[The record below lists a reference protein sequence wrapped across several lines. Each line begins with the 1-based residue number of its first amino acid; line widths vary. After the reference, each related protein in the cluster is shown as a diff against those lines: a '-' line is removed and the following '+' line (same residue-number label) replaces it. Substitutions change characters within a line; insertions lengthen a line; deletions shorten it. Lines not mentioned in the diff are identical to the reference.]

1 MGMRRIAEGGEAMRR
16 VLVAAALAAALLA
29 APASL
34 HAQGELRLGMTAAD
48 IPTSK
53 GAPDQGGEGV
63 RWMGFTIY
71 DSLVYWNLTQEE
83 TFPVIVPALAEKY
96 YPNPENDK
104 EWIFEL
110 RRGVR
115 FHDGS
120 EFNADAVIW
129 NLEKV
134 FNDKSPQFDVQAR
147 TQLLPRLIG
156 VKTWRKID
164 DYKVAIGSDKPDA
177 FMLDEVVYLHISSPA
192 QWQKLGGWA
201 EFAAH
206 PSGTGPF
213 KVEEIVPRQRAV
225 LVRNDDYWDKAR
237 IPKLDRLILIPAPD
251 AGARVAG
258 LLSGYLN
265 FIEAPPPE
273 AVEKLKAAGMSVK
286 TNSYPHIWPYIY
298 RTLGENTPFKDVRV
312 RQALN
317 LAINRD
323 EIVTFLGGWAI
334 PAKGLVVPDSPW
346 FGNPSFK
353 IGYDPERAKKLL
365 AEAGYGPGNPLK
377 LRFMISPSGS
387 GQMQPLPMNELVQEQ
402 LKAVGVNLEF
412 EVVEWNG
419 LREQRAKGPLAASA
433 QSVQALNN
441 SMGTSTPFDAFTRLF
456 SCDAVPPAGFNW
468 AGVCDPTLQE
478 MIVAAGKT
486 FDPAAQLKIAQ
497 RIHERIVDQA
507 YWLFVVHDANPRAMS
522 PDVKGF
528 KQAKSWTQDLTPI
541 YIQK

>member
-1 MGMRRIAEGGEAMRR
+1 
-16 VLVAAALAAALLA
+16 
-29 APASL
+29 
-34 HAQGELRLGMTAAD
+34 MTAAD

-53 GAPDQGGEGV
+53 CAPDQGGEGV
-63 RWMGFTIY
+63 RWMGFTVY

-83 TFPVIVPALAEKY
+83 KFPSIVPALAEKY
-96 YPNPENDK
+96 YPNPDNDK

-110 RRGVR
+110 RHGVK

-120 EFNADAVIW
+120 EFTAGAVIW

-134 FNDKSPQFDVQAR
+134 FNDKAPQFDVQAR
-147 TQLLPRLIG
+147 VQLLPRLIG
-156 VKTWRKID
+156 VKNWRKID
-164 DYKVAIGSDKPDA
+164 DYKLAIGSDKPDA
-177 FMLDEVVYLHISSPA
+177 YMLDEVVYLHISSPA
-192 QWQKLGGWA
+192 QWQKVGGWA

-213 KVEEIVPRQRAV
+213 KVQEIVPRQRAV
-225 LVRNDDYWDKAR
+225 LIRNDDYWDKERTPA
-237 IPKLDRLILIPAPD
+237 LDRVILIPTPD
-251 AGARVAG
+251 ASARVAG

-273 AVEKLKAAGMSVK
+273 SVEKLKAAGMTVK
-286 TNSYPHIWPYIY
+286 TNAYPHVWPYIY
-298 RTLGENTPFKDVRV
+298 RVVGENTPFKDVRV

-323 EIVTFLGGWAI
+323 EIVAFLGGWAI
-334 PAKGLVVPDSPW
+334 PAKGLVVPESPW
-346 FGNPSFK
+346 FGNPTFK

-365 AEAGYGPGNPLK
+365 AEAGYNPSNPLK
-377 LRFMISPSGS
+377 VKFMISPSGS

-412 EVVEWNG
+412 DVVEWNG
-419 LREQRAKGPLAASA
+419 LREQRAKGPLAPSA

-456 SCDAVPPAGFNW
+456 SCEAVPPAGMNW

-478 MIVAAGKT
+478 MIVEAGKT
-486 FDPAAQLKIAQ
+486 FEPAKQLEIA
-497 RIHERIVDQA
+497 RHIHERIVDQA
-507 YWLFVVHDANPRAMS
+507 YWLFVVHDANPRAMA

-528 KQAKSWTQDLTPI
+528 KQAKSWTQDLTTI